1 MPQPLLDRQ
10 IRLLAYLSSAAA
22 IFGGEGHA
30 CIDPALR
37 GVDPA
42 LRGIDPLLLGLEAR
56 FSHAKRMRKIIGALP
71 RTFQMLGDEQ
81 GIIVREFTA
90 ACPPAEIGRIENARQ
105 FYDFLVARWQRY
117 PGNPAYLPDVAACE
131 ITCAELRARRDDPQA
146 LSEDN
151 AGRAPPGA
159 IRRPSWVTLRRCD
172 FNIRSIFEPDTGV
185 VVPPKRDTRLAIS
198 MPPDAEQPQIFEVNP
213 AVFDLLSI
221 INDWTEPPAFGE
233 TQEAEQ
239 LITDLA
245 SRRLLE
251 VQR

>member
-1 MPQPLLDRQ
+1 MPPPLLDRQ

-22 IFGGEGHA
+22 IFGAEDHA
-30 CIDPALR
+30 RI
-37 GVDPA
+37 DPA
-42 LRGIDPLLLGLEAR
+42 LRGIDPVLLGLEAR
-56 FSHAKRMRKIIGALP
+56 FSHAKRMRKIIGAFP

-117 PGNPAYLPDVAACE
+117 PGNPAYLLDVAACE
-131 ITCAELRARRDDPQA
+131 ITCAELRARRDDPA
-146 LSEDN
+146 VSKDN

-159 IRRPSWVTLRRCD
+159 IRRPSWVTLCRCD
-172 FNIRSIFEPDTGV
+172 FNVRSIFEPGTGV

-198 MPPDAEQPQIFEVNP
+198 MPRDAEQPQIFEVNP

-251 VQR
+251 VQG